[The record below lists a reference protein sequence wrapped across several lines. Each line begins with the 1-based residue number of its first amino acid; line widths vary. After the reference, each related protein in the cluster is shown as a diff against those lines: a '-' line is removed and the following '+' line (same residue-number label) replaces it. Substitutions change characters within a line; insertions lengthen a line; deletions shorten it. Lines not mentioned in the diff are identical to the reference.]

1 MCFIPIYVICPALS
15 AAAKKAASSSAEVS
29 GDKGEGEEGE
39 KEGVNGEVE
48 GESNGKVKE
57 GEGAACGSKLR
68 TCRRTGAG
76 EASGA
81 GKRLVVAQVCWA
93 GGCVGVTQQ
102 DISVLPDN
110 ILSFC

>member
-1 MCFIPIYVICPALS
+1 MWLIPIYVICPAFS

-39 KEGVNGEVE
+39 KEGVNGELE

-81 GKRLVVAQVCWA
+81 GKRLVV
-93 GGCVGVTQQ
+93 GGCVGVTQH
-102 DISVLPDN
+102 DISVLPDK

>member
-1 MCFIPIYVICPALS
+1 MCFIPIYVTCPALS
-15 AAAKKAASSSAEVS
+15 AAAKKAASSSSEVS
-29 GDKGEGEEGE
+29 GDMGEGEEGE

-81 GKRLVVAQVCWA
+81 GKRLVVAQVEL
-93 GGCVGVTQQ
+93 GGGRVWGGHTAEHRC
-102 DISVLPDN
+102 
-110 ILSFC
+110 FA

>member
-29 GDKGEGEEGE
+29 GDKGDGEEGE

-48 GESNGKVKE
+48 GESNGKVRE
-57 GEGAACGSKLR
+57 EGAACGSKLR
-68 TCRRTGAG
+68 TCRRAGAG

-81 GKRLVVAQVCWA
+81 GKRLLVAQVCSV
-93 GGCVGVTQQ
+93 GGCVGVTQH

-110 ILSFC
+110 ILSFS

>member
-1 MCFIPIYVICPALS
+1 M
-15 AAAKKAASSSAEVS
+15 
-29 GDKGEGEEGE
+29 
-39 KEGVNGEVE
+39 E

-81 GKRLVVAQVCWA
+81 GRWLRWSSV
-93 GGCVGVTQQ
+93 GGCVGVTQH

-110 ILSFC
+110 ILSFCCCV